1 LYEQV
6 SDTPNKLFPGRD
18 RTDRREFI
26 CYKYTVF
33 IKKHPLLFSYIT
45 LRKSNQ
51 FEYKILDKI
60 ANEIIEMLILTAQK

>member
-1 LYEQV
+1 MSKSVTLLINCFRGGTEQ
-6 SDTPNKLFPGRD
+6 TEENLFA
-18 RTDRREFI
+18 I
-26 CYKYTVF
+26 STVF